1 MGESALNIFGNSERV
16 GDGLALVNE
25 GGELAAVLLNEPV
38 RLIVGKGGLNIV
50 ADALLEKDE
59 LR

>member
-50 ADALLEKDE
+50 ADALLE
-59 LR
+59 